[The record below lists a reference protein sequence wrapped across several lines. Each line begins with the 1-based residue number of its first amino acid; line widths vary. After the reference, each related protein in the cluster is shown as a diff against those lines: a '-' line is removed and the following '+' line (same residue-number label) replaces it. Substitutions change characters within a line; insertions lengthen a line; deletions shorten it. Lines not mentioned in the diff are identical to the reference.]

1 MISVGEHT
9 IAAPNGAEGY
19 RFRYLRADH
28 SLLGGLWT
36 GVSEMEL
43 KRMRSEVTEEE
54 VVQRAESIYVSS
66 HSLLMLGQAA
76 DTVTLPTLNR
86 NRARSSFKN

>member
-66 HSLLMLGQAA
+66 TRWPHSMMVLA
-76 DTVTLPTLNR
+76 DESPD
-86 NRARSSFKN
+86 